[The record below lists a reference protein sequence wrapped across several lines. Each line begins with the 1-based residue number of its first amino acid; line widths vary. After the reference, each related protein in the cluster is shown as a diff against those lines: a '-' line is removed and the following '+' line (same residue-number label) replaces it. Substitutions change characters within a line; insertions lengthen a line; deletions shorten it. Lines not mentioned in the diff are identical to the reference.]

1 MASLRRLS
9 LSLFVPTAVVLI
21 LMLFIAGL
29 LLDSLR
35 SYSESAAK
43 GQADDLRTLVQMS
56 EFARKIAVIQQ
67 RVAATLEQADA
78 GQLDELGLYRAHSGI
93 TRDLHPLTGLVDDLA
108 ESALL
113 RDVNHGSAQHLRNH
127 FTEYRNLVL
136 VATEIAV
143 IDPGTATEYL
153 AAAQGNYLEFSL
165 YNSRLS
171 GLLASRSEARN
182 LHAQQTLNDTYWRL
196 IWLGITAVVVLILF
210 SYVAS
215 RHLNRRVW
223 QVATALNLMVD
234 EDPEQA
240 DLSVIRQMQDDE
252 KGEFRRLASALVRF
266 QDAIRQRKQAEA
278 RAHQLAY
285 YDELTHLPNRQLL
298 RDRLAHA
305 VSASS
310 RVDHH
315 YAVLWLDLDRFKLI
329 NDSRGHHIGD
339 QLLVDVAQRL
349 AGRIHGSDTLARIG
363 GDDFVLVLE
372 NLSEQESEAIK
383 AAESVAERLRESLA
397 APFLIEGDSFNISPS
412 IGIALFRAAE
422 FSVDQLLKHAEAA
435 MYQAKAAG
443 RNDIRFYDPA
453 MQADLEARL
462 QLERELR
469 QAIEEGGLQLY
480 YQPQVDQFGKPIGV
494 EALVRWLH
502 PARGMVSPA
511 DFIPLAEDTGLI
523 LPLGMWVLETACRQL
538 RAWADHPVA
547 SRFTLSVNL
556 SAKQFRQADFAARVE
571 ALLQATGVPAARLKL
586 ELTESTVLDNVEDT
600 ITKMRALRGL
610 GVSFSMDDFG
620 TGYSSLQ
627 YLKRLPLNQVK
638 IDQSFVRDIT
648 DDPDDAVIVRTI
660 IAMGAALHLQVIAE
674 GVETEAQRDQLAAS
688 GCHFYQGYLYSR
700 PLPLAELE
708 TFLDISAAQAT

>member
-9 LSLFVPTAVVLI
+9 LSLFLPTAVVLM

-35 SYSESAAK
+35 GYSEAAAK
-43 GQADDLRTLVQMS
+43 GQAEDLRTIMQMS
-56 EFARKIAVIQQ
+56 EFAREIAQVQQ
-67 RVAATLEQADA
+67 RVAATLAQAQA
-78 GQLDELGLYRAHSGI
+78 GELDELGLYRAHSRI
-93 TRDLHPLTGLVDDLA
+93 TRDLHPLTTLIDGLT

-113 RDVNHGSAQHLRNH
+113 RDVNHGSAQHLWNH
-127 FTEYRNLVL
+127 FTAYRNLVL

-143 IDPGTATEYL
+143 VDSSTATEYL
-153 AAAQGNYLEFSL
+153 AEAQQNYLEFSL

-171 GLLASRSEARN
+171 GLLAARSEARN
-182 LHAQQTLNDTYWRL
+182 LEAQQALNDTYWQL
-196 IWLGITAVVVLILF
+196 VWLGISAVMVLVLF
-210 SYVAS
+210 SYMAS

-223 QVATALNLMVD
+223 QVATALNRMID
-234 EDPEQA
+234 EDPERA
-240 DLSVIRQMQDDE
+240 DLSIIRKMQDDE
-252 KGEFRRLASALVRF
+252 KGEFKRLASALVRF
-266 QDAIRQRKQAEA
+266 QDAVRERKQAEA

-305 VSASS
+305 ISASS
-310 RVDHH
+310 RVAHH

-339 QLLVDVAQRL
+339 RLLVEVAQRL
-349 AGRIHGSDTLARIG
+349 ARRIHGSDTLARIG
-363 GDDFVLVLE
+363 GDEFVLVLE
-372 NLSEQESEAIK
+372 SLAEQESEAIK
-383 AAESVAERLRESLA
+383 AAESVAERLRDSLSP
-397 APFLIEGDSFNISPS
+397 PFIIGGDSFNISPS

-422 FSVDQLLKHAEAA
+422 FSVDELLKHAEAA

-469 QAIEEGGLQLY
+469 QAIDEGGLQLY

-502 PARGMVSPA
+502 PERGMVSPA

-538 RAWADHPVA
+538 RAWVDHPLA

-556 SAKQFRQADFAARVE
+556 SAKQFRQADFVTRVE
-571 ALLQATGVPAARLKL
+571 ALLQANSVPAARLKL

-600 ITKMRALRGL
+600 ITKMRALRSL

-648 DDPDDAVIVRTI
+648 DDPEDAVIVRTI
-660 IAMGAALHLQVIAE
+660 IAMGEALHLQVIAE

-708 TFLDISAAQAT
+708 SFFTISVQQAT